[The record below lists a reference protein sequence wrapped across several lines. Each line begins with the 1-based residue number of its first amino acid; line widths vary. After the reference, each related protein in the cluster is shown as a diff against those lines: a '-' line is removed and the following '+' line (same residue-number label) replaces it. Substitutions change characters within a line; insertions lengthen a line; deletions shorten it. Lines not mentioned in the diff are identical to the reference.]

1 MNSVGRKF
9 GGGVGVGGGGGSGGG
24 GSGVG
29 SRNDHSVG
37 RLIDSGSVMSKV
49 VMNSVGLRES

>member
-9 GGGVGVGGGGGSGGG
+9 GGGGGGG

-29 SRNDHSVG
+29 SSNDHSVG
-37 RLIDSGSVMSKV
+37 GWIDRGSWMR
-49 VMNSVGLRES
+49 REE